1 MGQFARRGADGRLL
15 QSANAKLRGDKST
28 SRGRNVYSGSTHS
41 RFRIALEFFRLKR
54 ISAYMTTSTH
64 VAKQPLPSLAVAAIG
79 VVFGDIGTSPLY
91 SLKEAFSPSHGIPLT
106 NTSILGVI
114 SLLFWAIMIVV
125 SVKYV
130 LIVMR
135 ADNNGEGGVLA
146 LMALALRS
154 LDRKSRSVVVLTA
167 LGIFGACMFYGDAVI
182 TPAIS
187 VMSAVEGLEIAAP
200 KLAHLVLPLT
210 MVILIA
216 LFWIQRHGTALVGRL
231 FGPIMVIWFIT
242 IAVLGAARIVQQ
254 PGVIAALNPYY
265 AISFMSAHLLQAYVV
280 LGSVVLVLTG
290 AEALYA
296 DMGHF
301 GAKPIRCAWY
311 GLVMPSLVINYFGQG
326 ALLMQDHRAI
336 ENPFFLLAPDW
347 ALLPLVVLSTVA
359 TVIASQAVISGA
371 YSLTSQAILLGYVPR
386 MKVLHTSD
394 LAIGQIYVPVVN
406 WMLLFIILCIVVGF
420 KSSDN
425 LAAAYGIA
433 VTATMVMTTI
443 LVSVVMTK
451 LWKWNKWLVGL
462 IIAGLLIID
471 LGFFGAN
478 LLKVE
483 EGGWLP
489 LGIGALLFFLLM
501 TWFKGR
507 MIVKERTAADG
518 IPLMPFLQGLLAHPP
533 HRVSGTAIYLT
544 GSDTLVP
551 VSLLHNLKHNKVLHE
566 RTIFLTFKIRD
577 IPYVSN
583 AERVSVKDIG
593 GGLYLVKADYGFN
606 ETPDV
611 KAVLEEIGRIEGMS
625 FEMMDTSFFLARET
639 VVPTQLPGM
648 SIFRERVFAWMHQN
662 AAKPT
667 DFFSIP
673 ANRVVELGTKI
684 EI

>member
-1 MGQFARRGADGRLL
+1 MNDSNHAG
-15 QSANAKLRGDKST
+15 K
-28 SRGRNVYSGSTHS
+28 HS
-41 RFRIALEFFRLKR
+41 
-54 ISAYMTTSTH
+54 
-64 VAKQPLPSLAVAAIG
+64 LPSLALAAIG

-91 SLKEAFSPSHGIPLT
+91 ALKEAFSPSHGIPL
-106 NTSILGVI
+106 NETSILGVA
-114 SLLFWAIMIVV
+114 SLLFWAIIIVV
-125 SVKYV
+125 SIKYV
-130 LIVMR
+130 LFVMR

-146 LMALALRS
+146 LMALSLRPFGT
-154 LDRKSRSVVVLTA
+154 KTKAAGVLMM
-167 LGIFGACMFYGDAVI
+167 LGIFGSCMFYGDAVI

-187 VMSAVEGLEIAAP
+187 VISAVEGLEVAAP
-200 KLAHLVLPLT
+200 KLAHLVVPLT
-210 MVILIA
+210 IVILIA
-216 LFWIQRHGTALVGRL
+216 LFWIQRHGTAVVGRL
-231 FGPIMVIWFIT
+231 FGPIMLVWFAT
-242 IAVLGAARIVQQ
+242 IGVLGVWHVAQS
-254 PGVIAALNPYY
+254 PGIIAALNPWY
-265 AISFMSAHLLQAYVV
+265 AVAFMSAHMLQAYVV

-301 GAKPIRCAWY
+301 GAKPIRVAWY
-311 GLVMPSLVINYFGQG
+311 ALVMPSLVLNYFGQA
-326 ALLMQDHRAI
+326 ALLMHNPKAI
-336 ENPFFLLAPDW
+336 ENPFFLLAPEW

-371 YSLTSQAILLGYVPR
+371 YSLTSQAIQLGYVPR
-386 MKVLHTSD
+386 MKVLHTSE

-406 WMLLFIILCIVVGF
+406 WLLLAVILCIVIGF

-433 VTATMVMTTI
+433 VTATMVITTV
-443 LVSVVMTK
+443 LACVVMVNV
-451 LWKWNKWLVGL
+451 WNWNKVLVAV
-462 IIAGLLIID
+462 IIAVFMTVD

-489 LGIGALLFFLLM
+489 LGVGALLFFLLM
-501 TWFKGR
+501 TWYKGR

-544 GSDTLVP
+544 GSAALVP

-566 RTIFLTFKIRD
+566 RTIFLTFVTRD
-577 IPYVSN
+577 IPYVKDE
-583 AERVSVKDIG
+583 ERMTVKDIG
-593 GGLYLVKADYGFN
+593 GGLFLVKADYGFN

-611 KAVLEEIGRIEGMS
+611 KAVLVHMGEQHNMT
-625 FEMMDTSFFLARET
+625 FDMMDTSFFLARET

-648 SIFRERVFAWMHQN
+648 SLWRERVFAWMHQN

-667 DFFSIP
+667 DFFAIP